1 MLEEDLNIELLVR
14 FPFIVVHNLHLVFK
28 LGLFGLKGDHIMHLV
43 AVIVMVIRMT
53 MKMTIIYLEDKME
66 LIVSRWK

>member
-28 LGLFGLKGDHIMHLV
+28 LGLFGLKGDHIVHL
-43 AVIVMVIRMT
+43 VMVIRMT
-53 MKMTIIYLEDKME
+53 TKMTIIYLEDKMT
-66 LIVSRWK
+66 LIVRRWK

>member
-14 FPFIVVHNLHLVFK
+14 FPFIVVHDLHLVFK
-28 LGLFGLKGDHIMHLV
+28 LGLFGLKGDHIVHLV
-43 AVIVMVIRMT
+43 IMMA

>member
-28 LGLFGLKGDHIMHLV
+28 LGLFGLKGDHIVHL
-43 AVIVMVIRMT
+43 VMVIM
-53 MKMTIIYLEDKME
+53 MTIIYLEDKME